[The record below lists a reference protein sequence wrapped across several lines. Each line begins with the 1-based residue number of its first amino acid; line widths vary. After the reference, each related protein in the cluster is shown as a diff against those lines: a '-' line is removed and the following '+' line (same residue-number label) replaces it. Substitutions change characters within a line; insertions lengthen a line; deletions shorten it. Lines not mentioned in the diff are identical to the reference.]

1 MAEGSGIEGLLGSEP
16 DEREDASAAAGADGV
31 ALSLAL
37 LNAIWTAYR
46 AVTRS
51 GADSAMAF
59 LAAVAL
65 LLVGWYARQF
75 AVTVQDRVIRLEEQ
89 LRLARLLPPD
99 LRTRVGEFTHGQL
112 IALRFASD
120 AELPSLAQRVLA
132 EKITDRAAIKA
143 IIRDWKP
150 DHLRA

>member
-1 MAEGSGIEGLLGSEP
+1 MTATP
-16 DEREDASAAAGADGV
+16 PMQNAANHARYVPGFHFV

-37 LNAIWTAYR
+37 LNVIWSGSR
-46 AVTRS
+46 AVTRP
-51 GADSAMAF
+51 GADSAMTF

-89 LRLARLLPPD
+89 LRFARVLPPD
-99 LRTRVGEFTHGQL
+99 LRTRVGEFTPGQL

>member
-1 MAEGSGIEGLLGSEP
+1 MTAPLP
-16 DEREDASAAAGADGV
+16 TQTAASHARYVPGFHFV

-37 LNAIWTAYR
+37 LNVIWTAYR
-46 AVTRS
+46 VFTRP
-51 GADSAMAF
+51 GADSTMAF
-59 LAAVAL
+59 LAGVAL

-89 LRLARLLPPD
+89 LRFARVLPPD
-99 LRTRVGEFTHGQL
+99 LRTRVGEFTPGQL

-132 EKITDRAAIKA
+132 EGVTDRVAIKA
-143 IIRDWKP
+143 MIREWRP

>member
-1 MAEGSGIEGLLGSEP
+1 MT
-16 DEREDASAAAGADGV
+16 AAPPTQTAANHARYVPGFHFV

-37 LNAIWTAYR
+37 LNVIWTASR
-46 AVTRS
+46 VFTRP
-51 GADSAMAF
+51 GADSAMA
-59 LAAVAL
+59 LLPAVAL

-99 LRTRVGEFTHGQL
+99 LRTRVDEFTPSQL
-112 IALRFASD
+112 VALRFASD
-120 AELPSLAQRVLA
+120 AELPALAQRVLT
-132 EKITDRAAIKA
+132 EKVSGRAAIKA
-143 IIRDWKP
+143 MIRDWRP